1 MSFAT
6 QFLGTFS
13 VVAFMFVASI
23 IVWSIL
29 KATIGIRISDEA
41 QKKGT
46 DVSEIGVR
54 AYAIRD

>member
-1 MSFAT
+1 
-6 QFLGTFS
+6 
-13 VVAFMFVASI
+13 
-23 IVWSIL
+23 L
-29 KATIGIRISDEA
+29 KATVGIRTSDEA

>member
-1 MSFAT
+1 
-6 QFLGTFS
+6 
-13 VVAFMFVASI
+13 VFMFVASI

-29 KATIGIRISDEA
+29 KATVGIRISDEA